1 MKYFFALLVLL
12 GIVHLLFSLKQNK
25 RISKIDV
32 DHDTTKTTIISESEK
47 SNVYFLKLASVY
59 RDITYN
65 LIGKTKKDFVQNI
78 LTIIGSM
85 SAGFYINYEYISFS
99 QWVVLPAT
107 LFLSIY
113 ILYIRNKKKKQIEFE
128 NGFSEALNIISS
140 SVRAGNSIFQ
150 GIDQCGKKITGIV
163 GDELRFVSQRLEI
176 GEDPRAVFMESY
188 KRMPFK
194 EYYFFIVVALNNMKA
209 GGQLKEVISR
219 LSTVISNSRIM
230 DRKKLAKTSEVRM
243 SVKILAAIPAFFV
256 VFLKYQSPENFDI
269 LVNHSTG
276 QIIFYYAIG
285 SILIGLLI
293 IWSMINKV

>member
-12 GIVHLLFSLKQNK
+12 GIAHLLFLLKQNK
-25 RISKIDV
+25 RISIIDV
-32 DHDTTKTTIISESEK
+32 DHDTSKTNIISESEK
-47 SNVYFLKLASVY
+47 NNIYFLKLVSVY

-65 LIGKTKKDFVQNI
+65 LFGKTKKDFIQNI
-78 LTIIGSM
+78 LTITVVM
-85 SAGFYINYEYISFS
+85 SAGFYTNYEYISLS
-99 QWVVLPAT
+99 QWVVMPAT
-107 LFLSIY
+107 FILCIY
-113 ILYIRNKKKKQIEFE
+113 ILYIRNKKKKRIEFE

-140 SVRAGNSIFQ
+140 SVMAGNSIFQ
-150 GIDQCGKKITGIV
+150 GINQCGKKIPGLV

-188 KRMPFK
+188 SRMPFK
-194 EYYFFIVVALNNMKA
+194 EYYFFIVLALNNMKA

-219 LSTVISNSRIM
+219 LSSVISNSRIM

-256 VFLKYQSPENFDI
+256 IFLKYQSPDNFDI
-269 LVNHSTG
+269 LINHGTG

-285 SILIGLLI
+285 SIMIGLLI

>member
-1 MKYFFALLVLL
+1 
-12 GIVHLLFSLKQNK
+12 
-25 RISKIDV
+25 
-32 DHDTTKTTIISESEK
+32 
-47 SNVYFLKLASVY
+47 
-59 RDITYN
+59 
-65 LIGKTKKDFVQNI
+65 
-78 LTIIGSM
+78 
-85 SAGFYINYEYISFS
+85 
-99 QWVVLPAT
+99 
-107 LFLSIY
+107 
-113 ILYIRNKKKKQIEFE
+113 
-128 NGFSEALNIISS
+128 
-140 SVRAGNSIFQ
+140 
-150 GIDQCGKKITGIV
+150 
-163 GDELRFVSQRLEI
+163 
-176 GEDPRAVFMESY
+176 MESY

-256 VFLKYQSPENFDI
+256 IFLKYQSPENFDI

>member
-12 GIVHLLFSLKQNK
+12 GIAHLFILLKQNK
-25 RISKIDV
+25 RISKIDGV
-32 DHDTTKTTIISESEK
+32 RDTTKINVILDNKIS
-47 SNVYFLKLASVY
+47 NIYFIKLVSAY

-65 LIGKTKKDFVQNI
+65 LLGKTKKEFIQNI
-78 LTIIGSM
+78 LIIIGSM
-85 SAGFYINYEYISFS
+85 TAGFYINYEYISFS
-99 QWVVLPAT
+99 QWVVMPAT
-107 LFLSIY
+107 FFLSIY

-176 GEDPRAVFMESY
+176 GEDPKAVFMESY
-188 KRMPFK
+188 RRMPFK

-219 LSTVISNSRIM
+219 LSSVISNSRIM
-230 DRKKLAKTSEVRM
+230 DRKKIAKTSEVRM

-269 LVNHSTG
+269 LVNNSAG
-276 QIIFYYAIG
+276 QVIFYYAIG

>member
-12 GIVHLLFSLKQNK
+12 GIAHLFILLKQNK
-25 RISKIDV
+25 RISKIDGV
-32 DHDTTKTTIISESEK
+32 RDTTKINVILDNKIS
-47 SNVYFLKLASVY
+47 NIYFIKLASAY

-65 LIGKTKKDFVQNI
+65 LLGKTKKEFIQNI
-78 LTIIGSM
+78 LIIIGSM
-85 SAGFYINYEYISFS
+85 TAGFYINYEYISFS
-99 QWVVLPAT
+99 QWVVMPAT
-107 LFLSIY
+107 FFLSIY

-176 GEDPRAVFMESY
+176 GEDPKAVFMESY
-188 KRMPFK
+188 RRMPFK

-219 LSTVISNSRIM
+219 LSSVISNSRIM
-230 DRKKLAKTSEVRM
+230 DRKKIAKTSEVRM

-269 LVNHSTG
+269 LVNNSAG
-276 QIIFYYAIG
+276 QVIFYYAIG